1 MNHLKKLEVKNKRPG
16 VVFSEKE
23 KKKNNNQLI
32 SKYDKRINDLLHKIE
47 FTDASPNEAYKLYM
61 KLQGFLRKKRALKE
75 PRGTIYVPRTET
87 GNYIIDGKVT
97 KLKRSDEDGN
107 RRRNKG

>member
-1 MNHLKKLEVKNKRPG
+1 MSHLKKLEIKNKRPG

-23 KKKNNNQLI
+23 KKRENNEVI
-32 SKYDKRINDLLHKIE
+32 SKYDKRINDILHKIE
-47 FTDASPNEAYKLYM
+47 FTDATPSQAYKMYM

-75 PRGTIYVPRTET
+75 PRGKIYVPRTET

-97 KLKRSDEDGN
+97 K
-107 RRRNKG
+107 NKKSQ

>member
-23 KKKNNNQLI
+23 KKRNNNQLI
-32 SKYDKRINDLLHKIE
+32 SKYDKRINDILHKIE
-47 FTDASPNEAYKLYM
+47 FTDATPNEAFKLYM

-75 PRGTIYVPRTET
+75 PRGKIYVPRTET

-97 KLKRSDEDGN
+97 KLKRSDKDGN

>member
-1 MNHLKKLEVKNKRPG
+1 MNHLKKLEMKNKRPG

-23 KKKNNNQLI
+23 KKRNNNQLI
-32 SKYDKRINDLLHKIE
+32 SKYDKRINDILHKIE
-47 FTDASPNEAYKLYM
+47 FTDATPNEAFKLYM

-75 PRGTIYVPRTET
+75 PRGKIYVPRTET